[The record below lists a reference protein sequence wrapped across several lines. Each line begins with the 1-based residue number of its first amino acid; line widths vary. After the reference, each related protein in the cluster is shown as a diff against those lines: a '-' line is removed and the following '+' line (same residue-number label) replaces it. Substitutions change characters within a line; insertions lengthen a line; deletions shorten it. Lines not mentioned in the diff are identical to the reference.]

1 MDKIEKLL
9 RKIAEKD
16 RQRLLILVERLA
28 SGETK
33 GLLIKRITD
42 SDLYRLRSGRFRVI
56 LHYEGRE
63 VIIDSIKLR
72 NESTY
77 TRR

>member
-1 MDKIEKLL
+1 MDKIEELL

-16 RQRLLILVERLA
+16 RQRLLSLVERLA

-42 SDLYRLRSGRFRVI
+42 SDLYRLRSGRFRII
-56 LHYEGRE
+56 LHYEGKE
-63 VIIDSIKLR
+63 IVIDSIKLR

-77 TRR
+77 MRR

>member
-9 RKIAEKD
+9 RKIAEED
-16 RQRLLILVERLA
+16 RQGLLSLVERLA